1 MEVWAKIKGYP
12 NYEISSLGRIKG
24 NRGLLRPYSDSRG
37 YLYVGLHRNGE
48 KKVYSVHRLVALHFI
63 DNPLDK
69 EQVNHIDGDKTNNT
83 IENLEWVTN
92 QENMTHSI
100 EKLGR
105 VRTDKCGRP
114 KKTVQ
119 QFSKQGEFIKEYESA
134 HEAARQIDGNFSR
147 IALICRKGEGT
158 HRGYHWKYKEEN
170 QYGST
175 N

>member
-12 NYEISSLGRIKG
+12 NYEVSSLGRIKG

-69 EQVNHIDGDKTNNT
+69 EQV
-83 IENLEWVTN
+83 
-92 QENMTHSI
+92 
-100 EKLGR
+100 
-105 VRTDKCGRP
+105 TDKCGRP
-114 KKTVQ
+114 RKTVQ